1 MTTPGREEVRP
12 LSITVA
18 SGTGTGSITGIWA
31 IARRIRVI
39 PPAETTSYDI
49 SVKDGAGDLIIK
61 REAVV
66 GTLSEIQE
74 LSLAIA
80 SSVVIAKSSADGT
93 FKVRFDMH

>member
-12 LSITVA
+12 LSITVSSG
-18 SGTGTGSITGIWA
+18 SGTGTLTSIWA
-31 IARRIRVI
+31 IARRVRII
-39 PPAETTSYDI
+39 PPSETTSYDVAI
-49 SVKDGAGDLIIK
+49 KDADGNLIIN

-80 SSVVIAKSSADGT
+80 STVTISNGSSDGT
-93 FKVRFDMH
+93 YKVRFDMH